1 MSEPGPRVRSW
12 LWGSVSGSGS
22 DALSVQFMV
31 DVVLSSRPQGP
42 PGTEGF
48 PVRLT
53 KMVFFFWTFH
63 FLYYFCLDESPFVCR
78 GNQVCQVPMER
89 KDQRA
94 LEDLRGYRVSM
105 DFPGSR

>member
-1 MSEPGPRVRSW
+1 MA
-12 LWGSVSGSGS
+12 LGSVSGSGS
-22 DALSVQFMV
+22 GALSVQFMV
-31 DVVLSSRPQGP
+31 DGVSSSPPQGP

-53 KMVFFFWTFH
+53 KMVFFFGTFH
-63 FLYYFCLDESPFVCR
+63 FRYYFCLDESSFVCR
-78 GNQVCQVPMER
+78 GNQDCQVPMER

-94 LEDLRGYRVSM
+94 LEDLRGYRESM